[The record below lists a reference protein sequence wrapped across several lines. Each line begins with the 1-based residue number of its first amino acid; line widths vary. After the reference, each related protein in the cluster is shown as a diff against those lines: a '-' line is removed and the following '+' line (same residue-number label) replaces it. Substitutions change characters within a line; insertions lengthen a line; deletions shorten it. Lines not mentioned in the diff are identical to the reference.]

1 LARAYR
7 REARPMQFHFNC
19 RMARDDA
26 RRPFLPIETAMQL
39 RSSKG

>member
-7 REARPMQFHFNC
+7 REARPMQFRFNC

-26 RRPFLPIETAMQL
+26 RRPFLPIEMLL